1 MQSVADDHYA
11 IIVTKGHSLGI
22 YCLLENE
29 DIFPEADE
37 LDFFMTRDSVSFFLS
52 GNDLDDTVVSKCN
65 FYFALTLQFI
75 KTMQ

>member
-37 LDFFMTRDSVSFFLS
+37 LDFFMTRDSVSFFFMS
-52 GNDLDDTVVSKCN
+52 GNDLDDTVVN
-65 FYFALTLQFI
+65 TTPILH
-75 KTMQ
+75 

>member
-1 MQSVADDHYA
+1 MGRKKRGRVEEARAVQSVADDHYA

-37 LDFFMTRDSVSFFLS
+37 LDFFMTRDSVSFFS
-52 GNDLDDTVVSKCN
+52 CREM
-65 FYFALTLQFI
+65 I
-75 KTMQ
+75 